1 MKVEKLVGLLRE
13 KGWKYRLRSGSIE
26 ITYPHGI
33 EAEYSLSVVENAA
46 PESIL
51 LPPCSAGWDSSR
63 GQYPGAQHVNF

>member
-13 KGWKYRLRSGSIE
+13 KGWKYRISKSSIE

-33 EAEYSLSVVENAA
+33 ETEYSILVVENAA

-51 LPPCSAGWDSSR
+51 LPPCSAGWDSNR
-63 GQYPGAQHVNF
+63 GYLGAYRANF